1 MKKLGGSTLTQND
14 NLQPDSSF
22 DTVKESASDV
32 LGGLMSKI
40 QRLEKAMDEEDMGA
54 VYQIYWQELPVSI
67 QQSSNANHEIDN
79 FLTSKIDREFIKTF
93 PFMEQREKV
102 SPVLMDYQISTYYH
116 DRTVIEIDATQPE
129 ITVLPE
135 IKQQWEQVETGFYEN
150 EIKRLQNK
158 EDDFE
163 AKKILATTEIKK
175 LENLMDQINDEK
187 AELEASKTFRNR
199 KKIEE
204 DLLELDDKYDELQTE
219 VRKWQPYLTNEN
231 HSIDP
236 TNELNQQIKALMLEQ
251 AIAIKELRLIKKYFN
266 DVKSMEEQLQTFSQD
281 FLKSGGE

>member
-1 MKKLGGSTLTQND
+1 MTQND

-93 PFMEQREKV
+93 PFMILRKKV
-102 SPVLMDYQISTYYH
+102 SPVLMDYQISSYYR

-175 LENLMDQINDEK
+175 LENLIDQINDEK
-187 AELEASKTFRNR
+187 EELEASKTFRNR

-204 DLLELDDKYDELQTE
+204 DLLDLDDKYDDLQAE
-219 VRKWQPYLTNEN
+219 IKKWQPYLTNEN
-231 HSIDP
+231 HSVNP

-266 DVKSMEEQLQTFSQD
+266 DVKNMEEQLQIFNQN
-281 FLKSGGE
+281 FLKIGGE

>member
-93 PFMEQREKV
+93 PFMILRKKV
-102 SPVLMDYQISTYYH
+102 SPVLMDYQISSYYH

-175 LENLMDQINDEK
+175 LENLIDQINDEK
-187 AELEASKTFRNR
+187 EELEASKTFRNR

-204 DLLELDDKYDELQTE
+204 DLLDLDDKYDDLQAE
-219 VRKWQPYLTNEN
+219 IKKWQPYLTNEN
-231 HSIDP
+231 HSVNP

-266 DVKSMEEQLQTFSQD
+266 DVKNMEEQLQTFNQN
-281 FLKSGGE
+281 FLKIGGE